1 MMFISINFIV
11 PIVDPGGSD
20 EEFCENSTLLSRQI
34 AHCPSQPSGAQTSPT
49 YLVSTRGTELYS

>member
-11 PIVDPGGSD
+11 PIVDLSGSD

-34 AHCPSQPSGAQTSPT
+34 AHCPSQPGGAQTSPT
-49 YLVSTRGTELYS
+49 YLVCTRGTELYS